1 MRSGENSISIVKDVL
16 NKYGE
21 NRKIKQITDKGA
33 NIMQIG
39 KTNMGM
45 VKAIRS
51 IPKRA

>member
-21 NRKIKQITDKGA
+21 NRKIEQIITDKGA

-45 VKAIRS
+45 VKANS
-51 IPKRA
+51 KHS